1 MLKTQ
6 WDIQDVPLSHT
17 SLFFFPLNLCQLNIL
32 VVKAANL
39 FSQEH
44 INVLFYLSCSGSD
57 TDHSILFFSSLL
69 LFRSKFSFTSFSCR
83 F

>member
-32 VVKAANL
+32 AVKAANL
-39 FSQEH
+39 FSQDH
-44 INVLFYLSCSGSD
+44 INVLFLF
-57 TDHSILFFSSLL
+57 ILLWFWYRSQYTF
-69 LFRSKFSFTSFSCR
+69 LFLFVAF
-83 F
+83 